1 MRAFPRVLFDEAH
14 SESWTIRRDT
24 AETMNPGHPDD
35 NSYARAAEL
44 LRRLGHTVEAHT
56 EGPVTPAVLAA
67 ADAFVIAHPSAGRWE
82 RTTGLGSPVFSAEE
96 LDAIDDYVTNGGGL
110 VVLAEYEQ
118 DKYGNNLAELLA
130 RFGAGVE
137 HATVQDPRNAHNG
150 VPSWVL
156 GVAGEGGEEDLLA
169 GARRACFY
177 RTGVLTAPE
186 GADVLFSTSPTADP
200 AGRPLAVAVRHGAG
214 RVVALADS
222 DLFGDDSI
230 ADYDHAALW
239 GNLITWVSRI
249 PAKTTSGDKSDM
261 SGATAPD
268 MSRNGV
274 SRNGVSGNGASGNGV
289 AANGAAG
296 VSAAAEGASGGAAA
310 DLLQDEGRSLFGRL
324 KDAVERLKPL
334 QAKDG
339 SIEGDRD
346 EAVALISEIVGHVT
360 ALAPRFPH
368 DAAYLAAVVADF
380 RKWVEQGL
388 GVPDFL
394 DSLDAFHPD
403 TQRVDGLEHLVVF
416 PMYTQ
421 NGSTSRHVEAVWI
434 RTVWPE
440 WLAELERTRYDNPMF
455 VPIAFEDFTSGYD
468 TNSAVLFPETVAVRQ
483 TPARF
488 TWGGIFCDREA
499 ARFRKVSRAAAE
511 TLKLALPPDA
521 ARLLQSQELAQDTFV
536 LWDLVHDRTHSHGD
550 LPFDPFMIKQR
561 MPYWLYSLEE
571 LRCDLTAFGEAVK
584 LEAEGVPHARYV
596 QYAILFDRLF
606 RFPITGDRVRN
617 YDGLGGQLLFAYL
630 HRNDVVRW
638 TDNRLSVDWARLAG
652 CVADLRGEVEKLYRD
667 GIDRSKLAHW
677 LAAHELVAAYV
688 EPHPASVWARGVDA
702 LPVEDPRGPGGR
714 PPAGNSPKA
723 VVDAVLPDEFPLS
736 MFYEALRRKLGEV
749 VDSTK
754 GIRA

>member
-14 SESWTIRRDT
+14 NESWTIRRDV

-44 LRRLGHTVEAHT
+44 LRRLGHTVAAHT
-56 EGPVTPAVLAA
+56 EGPITPALLGSNDV
-67 ADAFVIAHPSAGRWE
+67 FVIAHPSADRWE
-82 RTTGLGSPVFSAEE
+82 RTTGLGSPVFPVEE
-96 LDAIDDYVTNGGGL
+96 LDAVEAYVAEGGGL
-110 VVLAEYEQ
+110 VVLAECEQ
-118 DKYGNNLAELLA
+118 EKYGSNLDELLA
-130 RFGAGVE
+130 RFGVGVE
-137 HATVQDPRNAHNG
+137 HTTVQDPRNAHNG
-150 VPSWVL
+150 VASWVL
-156 GVAGEGGEEDLLA
+156 GSPGDSAGEDLLA

-177 RTGVLTAPE
+177 RAGVLVAPE
-186 GADVLFSTSPTADP
+186 DAAVLFRTSSTADP
-200 AGRPLAVAVRHGAG
+200 AGLPLAVAVRHGKG
-214 RVVALADS
+214 RVVVLADS

-230 ADYDHAALW
+230 GDYDHAALW
-239 GNLITWVSRI
+239 GNLVTWAARV
-249 PAKTTSGDKSDM
+249 PA
-261 SGATAPD
+261 P
-268 MSRNGV
+268 
-274 SRNGVSGNGASGNGV
+274 
-289 AANGAAG
+289 
-296 VSAAAEGASGGAAA
+296 AAAKESEA
-310 DLLQDEGRSLFGRL
+310 RSAFQGL
-324 KDAVERLKPL
+324 KDAVEALKPL

-346 EAVALISEIVGHVT
+346 RAVALISEIVDHVDGLT
-360 ALAPRFPH
+360 PRFPH
-368 DAAYLAAVVADF
+368 DEAYLTAVVADF

-394 DSLDAFHPD
+394 DSLNAFHPD

-421 NGSTSRHVEAVWI
+421 NGTTFRYIEAVWI

-440 WLAELERTRYDNPMF
+440 WLAELENTRYDNPMF

-468 TNSAVLFPETVAVRQ
+468 TNSAVLFPETVAVRE
-483 TPARF
+483 TPSRF

-499 ARFRKVSRAAAE
+499 ARFRAVSKAAAE

-521 ARLLQSQELAQDTFV
+521 ARLIESQELAQDTFV

-584 LEAEGVPHARYV
+584 LEQEGVPHARYV
-596 QYAILFDRLF
+596 QLAILFDRLF

-630 HRNDVVRW
+630 HRNDIVRW
-638 TDNRLSVDWARLAG
+638 TDNRLSVDWARLADG
-652 CVADLRGEVEKLYRD
+652 VADLRSEVEKLYRD

-677 LAAHELVAAYV
+677 LAAHQLVAAYV
-688 EPHPASVWARGVDA
+688 EPHPASVWNRGVEA
-702 LPVEDPRGPGGR
+702 LPVEGF
-714 PPAGNSPKA
+714 PKA

-736 MFYEALRRKLGEV
+736 MFYEALRRKLGDV
-749 VDSTK
+749 VESTK